1 MSTEHEHR
9 APNTEREHRART
21 GRNAL
26 MTRRGAA
33 CVFAT
38 WSEALLPSG
47 WVVGR
52 IGARNNSSPDTAP
65 SFDRRLFESTGLR
78 WRTLPGPGQCVVL
91 SSTSFVQS
99 VVADTSVWSKNHG
112 RGFGAWAREIPATLL
127 SVAQPF
133 HRQYRVIGSE
143 AASAKVVVAAVPDV
157 LRRVVED
164 HVAGSLT
171 VLSVVAFLE
180 AGSMS
185 FLFQSST

>member
-1 MSTEHEHR
+1 
-9 APNTEREHRART
+9 
-21 GRNAL
+21 

-38 WSEALLPSG
+38 WAETLFPSG
-47 WVVGR
+47 WVFSRV
-52 IGARNNSSPDTAP
+52 GARSNSSPDTAP
-65 SFDRRLFESTGLR
+65 SVDRRLSEPAGLR
-78 WRTLPGPGQCVVL
+78 WRTLPGPGQCVA
-91 SSTSFVQS
+91 SSSASFVQS
-99 VVADTSVWSKNHG
+99 VVADTSVWLKNHG

-127 SVAQPF
+127 SAAQPF
-133 HRQYRVIGSE
+133 HRQYRVIGSG

-157 LRRVVED
+157 LRRVVEN

-180 AGSMS
+180 AGSTS

>member
-1 MSTEHEHR
+1 
-9 APNTEREHRART
+9 
-21 GRNAL
+21 
-26 MTRRGAA
+26 MTWRQQVYIGSRFPAGSRGA
-33 CVFAT
+33 
-38 WSEALLPSG
+38 S
-47 WVVGR
+47 
-52 IGARNNSSPDTAP
+52 
-65 SFDRRLFESTGLR
+65 
-78 WRTLPGPGQCVVL
+78 
-91 SSTSFVQS
+91 SSTTSVQS
-99 VVADTSVWSKNHG
+99 VVADTSVWLKNHG

-133 HRQYRVIGSE
+133 HRQYRVIGSG

-157 LRRVVED
+157 LRRVVEN